1 MAEKQES
8 RMGMSPDGKFLY
20 VFCGGKI
27 GVQVGGSRDK
37 QAPYVCVDI
46 GELEEKVEIGSN
58 TNDIPFK
65 YDGGIIRVV
74 AYDTQSIDVFIKA
87 FEEAKKMMN
96 DISEYNKNLAA
107 L

>member
-8 RMGMSPDGKFLY
+8 RIGMSPDGKFIY

-58 TNDIPFK
+58 TSNIPFK
-65 YDGGIIRVV
+65 WNGGTIRIV
-74 AYDTQSIDVFIKA
+74 AYESESLDVFIRA
-87 FEEAKKMMN
+87 FESAKNTLN
-96 DISEYNKNLAA
+96 DILEYNKKVDDL
-107 L
+107 

>member
-8 RMGMSPDGKFLY
+8 RIGLTPDGKFIY

-46 GELEEKVEIGSN
+46 GELEENVGIGGN
-58 TNDIPFK
+58 ADAVPFK
-65 YDGGIIRVV
+65 HDGGIIRVV

-87 FEEAKKMMN
+87 FESAKNTLN
-96 DISEYNKNLAA
+96 DILEYNKKVDDF
-107 L
+107 

>member
-8 RMGMSPDGKFLY
+8 RIGMSPDGKLLF

-46 GELEEKVEIGSN
+46 GELEEKVEIGDN
-58 TNDIPFK
+58 TDAVQFK
-65 YDGGIIRVV
+65 HDGGIIRVV
-74 AYDTQSIDVFIKA
+74 AYDTRSIDVFIKA
-87 FEEAKKMMN
+87 FEDAKNTLN
-96 DISEYNKNLAA
+96 DILEYNKKVDDL
-107 L
+107 

>member
-8 RMGMSPDGKFLY
+8 RIGMSPDGKLLF

-58 TNDIPFK
+58 ASNVPFK
-65 YDGGIIRVV
+65 WDGGIIRVV

-87 FEEAKKMMN
+87 FEDAKNILN
-96 DISEYNKNLAA
+96 DILEYNKKVDDL
-107 L
+107 

>member
-8 RMGMSPDGKFLY
+8 RIGMSADGKLLF

-58 TNDIPFK
+58 TSNVPFK
-65 YDGGIIRVV
+65 WDGGTIRIV
-74 AYDTQSIDVFIKA
+74 AYESESLDVFIRA
-87 FEEAKKMMN
+87 FESAKKMMN
-96 DISEYNKNLAA
+96 DILEYNKKVDDL
-107 L
+107 

>member
-8 RMGMSPDGKFLY
+8 RIGMLPDGSILY

-46 GELEEKVEIGSN
+46 GELEKNVGIGGN
-58 TNDIPFK
+58 ANNVPFK
-65 YDGGIIRVV
+65 HNGIIRIV
-74 AYDTQSIDVFIKA
+74 AYDSQSIDVFIKA
-87 FEEAKKMMN
+87 FEEAKNTLN
-96 DISEYNKNLAA
+96 DILEYNKKVDDL
-107 L
+107 

>member
-8 RMGMSPDGKFLY
+8 RIGMSPDGKLLF

-46 GELEEKVEIGSN
+46 GELEEKVEISSN
-58 TNDIPFK
+58 ASNVPFK
-65 YDGGIIRVV
+65 WDGGTIRIV
-74 AYDTQSIDVFIKA
+74 AYESESLDVFIRA
-87 FEEAKKMMN
+87 FESAKKMMN
-96 DISEYNKNLAA
+96 DILEYNKNLTD

>member
-8 RMGMSPDGKFLY
+8 RIGMSPDGKLLF

-37 QAPYVCVDI
+37 QASYVCVDI
-46 GELEEKVEIGSN
+46 GELEENVGIGGN
-58 TNDIPFK
+58 ADAVPFK
-65 YDGGIIRVV
+65 HDGGIIRIV
-74 AYDTQSIDVFIKA
+74 AYESESLDVFIRA
-87 FEEAKKMMN
+87 FESAKNALN
-96 DISEYNKNLAA
+96 DILEYNKKVDA